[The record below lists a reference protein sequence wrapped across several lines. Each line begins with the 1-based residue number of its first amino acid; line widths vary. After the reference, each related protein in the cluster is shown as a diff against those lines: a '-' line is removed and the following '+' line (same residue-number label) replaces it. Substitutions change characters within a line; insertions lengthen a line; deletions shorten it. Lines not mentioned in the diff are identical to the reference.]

1 MAEKKFLVKNGI
13 KVFADAVIDSDITV
27 AGTASITKGLTAD
40 TLTGQYLG
48 FDSDMQ
54 NTTTN
59 RLPEGTSNLYYTST
73 RVDSDI
79 DGRVDSAYLAVLLP
93 EYVTKTGAQTLT
105 NKTLTDPILAGANF
119 YNQTYSGF
127 SVNYDL
133 DFGDSTQTVY
143 TFASDSTTTDAV
155 LAVGIKGQ
163 TPTGFIA
170 ASQSEADL
178 ILGLP
183 GTSTQFK
190 IRNNTGHT
198 PFGLDDGDGTD
209 LVVMATDGKVNIT
222 NSTEATTKTSAA
234 FTVAG
239 GIGADKNIRAQDIIA
254 ANNIQAASGQL
265 LGTLSAASL
274 GTRTTTDLPEGTNRY
289 YTDAR
294 VDSYINQSIFTSD
307 VSEGSNLYYTTAR
320 ADSDAKNAISV
331 SDGGGDGSLT
341 YNPATGVISYVGP
354 SPTEVRAHLS
364 AGTGMAFS
372 GGEFSIGQP
381 VGTSD
386 SVQFNAMSVN
396 QDVVI
401 YGDLTVAG
409 TQTVQAQTD
418 LSVSNAFIKV
428 ADSNSADTVDIGIVG
443 RYSDDGGTTIRRT
456 GFIRDADN
464 GEWYVFDGLV
474 QDGID
479 SGTPTDQT
487 ININGP
493 GFNLPTWNFGNLRG
507 SYLGFDSDF
516 AAFSSNYVV
525 YDSDFTAANAGRYAI
540 NTNSGPLTVT
550 LPANPETGDYVR
562 LIDVA
567 NFSTNSVIVNRNG
580 ETIEG
585 FSDNFELDLG
595 QSIIEFIY
603 INSNWQVY
611 TSIGQRGPQGPKGDS
626 ADVGVFASQAQSI
639 AFAVA
644 LG

>member
-222 NSTEATTKTSAA
+222 NSTEATTKTSDTIKSNVITTLTNYNTDTLSQFDGVFRYSKITGLIDGSDSSILSNITTLKIRKD
-234 FTVAG
+234 FTPTLASSTKYSIYFRNALYNPHSGHNATAG
-239 GIGADKNIRAQDIIA
+239 GILES
-254 ANNIQAASGQL
+254 SGFKVS
-265 LGTLSAASL
+265 GDS
-274 GTRTTTDLPEGTNRY
+274 TT
-289 YTDAR
+289 
-294 VDSYINQSIFTSD
+294 IFYLD
-307 VSEGSNLYYTTAR
+307 DEHY
-320 ADSDAKNAISV
+320 
-331 SDGGGDGSLT
+331 
-341 YNPATGVISYVGP
+341 
-354 SPTEVRAHLS
+354 
-364 AGTGMAFS
+364 
-372 GGEFSIGQP
+372 
-381 VGTSD
+381 
-386 SVQFNAMSVN
+386 SVN
-396 QDVVI
+396 I
-401 YGDLTVAG
+401 YAKYSKISSINKINEML
-409 TQTVQAQTD
+409 
-418 LSVSNAFIKV
+418 IKYL
-428 ADSNSADTVDIGIVG
+428 N
-443 RYSDDGGTTIRRT
+443 
-456 GFIRDADN
+456 
-464 GEWYVFDGLV
+464 L
-474 QDGID
+474 
-479 SGTPTDQT
+479 
-487 ININGP
+487 IN
-493 GFNLPTWNFGNLRG
+493 WN
-507 SYLGFDSDF
+507 
-516 AAFSSNYVV
+516 
-525 YDSDFTAANAGRYAI
+525 
-540 NTNSGPLTVT
+540 
-550 LPANPETGDYVR
+550 
-562 LIDVA
+562 
-567 NFSTNSVIVNRNG
+567 
-580 ETIEG
+580 
-585 FSDNFELDLG
+585 
-595 QSIIEFIY
+595 IY
-603 INSNWQVY
+603 I
-611 TSIGQRGPQGPKGDS
+611 
-626 ADVGVFASQAQSI
+626 
-639 AFAVA
+639 
-644 LG
+644 